1 MRIISGEARGRT
13 RFAPA
18 GDQTRPTSDKLR
30 GSLFNIL
37 NGRVQNAE
45 VLDLFGGTGALALE
59 ALSRGAARA
68 VIVDS
73 ARSAIEAIRRN
84 AQNVLKDALDE
95 RALIVKADYRSAIS
109 GISDR
114 RFDLVFLDPPYRMTQ
129 AYGDAI
135 ERLDRAGMLAGDAVI
150 VCERRHGAAIEV
162 PEGFE
167 AFDTRG
173 YGDTAIDFVRR
184 REEK

>member
-13 RFAPA
+13 LFAPA

-37 NGRVQNAE
+37 NGRVENAE

-73 ARSAIEAIRRN
+73 ARAAIEAIRRN
-84 AQNVLKDALDE
+84 AQNVLKDGLDA
-95 RALIVKADYRSAIS
+95 RALILKTDYRSAIS
-109 GISDR
+109 GLSGR
-114 RFDLVFLDPPYRMTQ
+114 CFDLIFLDPPYRMCE
-129 AYGDAI
+129 AYGDAVS
-135 ERLDRAGMLAGDAVI
+135 RLDRAGAIAEDAVI
-150 VCERRHGAAIEV
+150 VCERRHDAAIGM

-167 AFDTRG
+167 VYDTRN
-173 YGDTAIDFVRR
+173 YGETAIDFVRR
-184 REEK
+184 RLET